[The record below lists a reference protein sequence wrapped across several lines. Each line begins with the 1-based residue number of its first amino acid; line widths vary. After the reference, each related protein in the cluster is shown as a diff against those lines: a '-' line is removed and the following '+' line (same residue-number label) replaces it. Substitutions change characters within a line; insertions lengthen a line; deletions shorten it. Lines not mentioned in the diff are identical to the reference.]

1 MLAVFTFAF
10 VVALAAV
17 ISPGPVSTTIVSQA
31 PRRGWLVGPF
41 VATGHSLLEL
51 LIVLLITLG
60 LGTALAHANAQIA
73 IAFLGALLLAW
84 MGGSMIWSILR
95 GKLHLPS
102 RNEILEPMSSRQLIG
117 LGVLATVSNP
127 FWYAWW
133 LTVAAGYLAQARAL
147 GLSAV
152 LVFYL
157 GHICADYAW
166 DTALSVIVGG
176 GRRWMTDSIYRA
188 LVLACGVFFLYLG
201 WVFLTHGISALS

>member
-1 MLAVFTFAF
+1 M
-10 VVALAAV
+10 
-17 ISPGPVSTTIVSQA
+17 
-31 PRRGWLVGPF
+31 
-41 VATGHSLLEL
+41 LEL
-51 LIVLLITLG
+51 LIVLLITVG
-60 LGTALAHANAQIA
+60 LGTALAHANVQIA

-102 RNEILEPMSSRQLIG
+102 RNETLEPMSSRQLIG

-152 LVFYL
+152 LVFYT

-166 DTALSVIVGG
+166 DTMLSVVVGG
-176 GRRWMTDSIYRA
+176 GRRWMTDGIYRA
-188 LVLACGVFFLYLG
+188 LLLVCGVFFLYLG
-201 WVFLTHGISALS
+201 WGFLTHGISALSG